1 MSESFSAR
9 HRPFSL
15 PASLDQLDGPKA
27 TGVVTLPLHID
38 WSSRRAYDL
47 ANRDD
52 RLRVYELVLRE
63 GTLDDLRHYLDPN
76 ELPVV
81 LDELFLPDYIKTAWQ
96 QLLAERVA

>member
-9 HRPFSL
+9 RRPFSL
-15 PASLDQLDGPKA
+15 PASLDQLDGPTVA
-27 TGVVTLPLHID
+27 GAVTLPPHID

-47 ANRDD
+47 ADRDD

-63 GTLDDLRHYLDPN
+63 GTFDDLRCYLDPD

-81 LDELFLPDYIKTAWQ
+81 LDELFLPDHIKTAWQ
-96 QLLAERVA
+96 QLLTERVA

>member
-9 HRPFSL
+9 RRPFSL
-15 PASLDQLDGPKA
+15 PASLEELDGPTA
-27 TGVVTLPLHID
+27 TGTVTLPPHID
-38 WSSRRAYDL
+38 WSTRRAYDL

-63 GTLDDLRHYLDPN
+63 GTLHDLRRYLDPN

-81 LDELFLPDYIKTAWQ
+81 LDELFLPDHIKAAWRE
-96 QLLAERVA
+96 LLTERVA